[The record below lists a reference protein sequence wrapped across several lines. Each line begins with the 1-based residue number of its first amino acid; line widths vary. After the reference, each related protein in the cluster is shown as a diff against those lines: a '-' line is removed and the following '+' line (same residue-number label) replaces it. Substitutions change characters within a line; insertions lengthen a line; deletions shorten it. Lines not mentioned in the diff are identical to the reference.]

1 MEGDVNITV
10 DLLYHTKPNL
20 LDPNLRYTYH
30 YAHNATRGSLMQLD
44 KAPSVISNNEIL
56 AWNVEH

>member
-10 DLLYHTKPNL
+10 ELPYETKL

-30 YAHNATRGSLMQLD
+30 PRVSNAVG
-44 KAPSVISNNEIL
+44 
-56 AWNVEH
+56 